1 MFAGMSWVRGNA
13 ECLPVGDNL
22 YDAYTVAFGIRNM
35 THMDAVSI
43 PDSALYVGPSLW
55 HGLGVQYI
63 NCNQVWLYVQVV
75 SNKDVLVLNDK

>member
-1 MFAGMSWVRGNA
+1 MRGNA

-43 PDSALYVGPSLW
+43 PDSALYVQSTLW
-55 HGLGVQYI
+55 LGLGV
-63 NCNQVWLYVQVV
+63 
-75 SNKDVLVLNDK
+75 